1 MKKFEYKTVAVPT
14 KGWMKYK
21 QDIEAFDALLNE
33 LGKQGWELTLSITNI
48 YSSGSHMGNVVVMK
62 RQINH

>member
-1 MKKFEYKTVAVPT
+1 
-14 KGWMKYK
+14 MKYK

-33 LGKQGWELTLSITNI
+33 LGKQGWELAASIANI

-62 RQINH
+62 REINR